1 MEKKS
6 TTSKQEEGNE
16 IDAEER
22 KNLAIIRHISDDVGT
37 VDQADTNN
45 EDPNTSKLRKIFNNS
60 NQRQHPV
67 FERKIKVS
75 GNDDFLKQIF
85 S

>member
-6 TTSKQEEGNE
+6 TGKQEEGNE

-22 KNLAIIRHISDDVGT
+22 IKRHISDDVGT
-37 VDQADTNN
+37 VDQASSNT